1 MQAGYLY
8 EWVSVK
14 HKSITRDGD
23 FGSEIITWVDL
34 YANIRANTTPKS
46 GIESVRDGMRVMSRH
61 IEITIRWRAGI
72 TTDMRVYHRDGRIFE
87 IIDAVEIPRRRG
99 LVMTCQEYSV

>member
-8 EWVSVK
+8 EWVSIK
-14 HKSITRDGD
+14 HKSITRDID
-23 FGSEIITWVDL
+23 FGSEII
-34 YANIRANTTPKS
+34 
-46 GIESVRDGMRVMSRH
+46 SRH
-61 IEITIRWRAGI
+61 IEVTIRWRAGV